1 MRGRKSRH
9 ADHNSGEKS
18 GNAEET
24 AVALSDDA
32 GATTGDPDEEQKP
45 PTESLKSPEQAETE
59 KPKTPEIDLD
69 ALGRELERSLG
80 TGSEPA
86 VPAPPPPDMN
96 ATPEDILGV
105 PTHRVV
111 FEAENEKVPEPAATP
126 VAEVQKTPSGPQPMD
141 EYEERAQMAN
151 EVLRATSDQPR
162 SAQRRAR
169 NTEEGSGAAELEGEE
184 LAPVHEDNVRFSE
197 DLTISSRSARKRRK
211 LFGR

>member
-9 ADHNSGEKS
+9 ADRTSGDKS

-24 AVALSDDA
+24 AVAISDDA
-32 GATTGDPDEEQKP
+32 GATTEVPDEELDA
-45 PTESLKSPEQAETE
+45 PTESIKSPEPEETDQA
-59 KPKTPEIDLD
+59 KSPQIDLD
-69 ALGRELERSLG
+69 ALGRELEKSLG
-80 TGSEPA
+80 GGSEA
-86 VPAPPPPDMN
+86 ASPAPPPPDVN

-111 FEAENEKVPEPAATP
+111 FEAEHVKPPEPVAPPASEVPKAAG
-126 VAEVQKTPSGPQPMD
+126 GPRPMD

-151 EVLRATSDQPR
+151 EVLRATADQPR

-169 NTEEGSGAAELEGEE
+169 NVDEGSGAEETEGAEH
-184 LAPVHEDNVRFSE
+184 APANEDEVRFSE
-197 DLTISSRSARKRRK
+197 DLTISSRASRKRRK